1 MNNYKAVEL
10 RVKSKWSRRLVS
22 VVRLSL
28 PRGMRDID
36 AEEFSNID
44 YVKSRFTRTVG
55 LFNFKMLQP
64 SPLEMLSTLEAKGG
78 PTISN
83 EIYNFRD
90 KGGREVALR
99 FDLTVGL
106 TRYIS
111 QRRDMKLPIKA
122 ASFGGVWRYDE
133 PQAGRYRYFH
143 QWDAELYDK
152 YNLEHEAEIIQLAAS
167 FFEDL
172 GLKVTIDISN
182 RELLEQYMKQ
192 ELGMSD
198 PLLAFEVFR
207 AMDKVQKKGVEA
219 VYNEYANKISPALL
233 KPLLELSSQIGTINE
248 IEEHITILSRLSKW
262 RSLSELESSL
272 LARGVRNVR
281 INLGIVRGL
290 DYYSGSV
297 FEIFDPTSKLGALAG
312 GGRFDILTSAFDRS
326 DIGAIGVAGGV
337 ERLLNVLCH
346 HGLLKVKT
354 KPLVFVASEDDDKK
368 FVLKIVSELRGAGI
382 PADYDSRGRSLR
394 KQMDY
399 GSYIGATILVRVAQ
413 KGSENDITVKNLVSG
428 QEVKGKPIRAVELV
442 SEII

>member
-1 MNNYKAVEL
+1 MDADEL
-10 RVKSKWSRRLVS
+10 
-22 VVRLSL
+22 
-28 PRGMRDID
+28 
-36 AEEFSNID
+36 SNIN
-44 YVKSRFTRTVG
+44 YVRNRFIRTAG
-55 LFNFKMLQP
+55 LFNFKILQP

-78 PTISN
+78 PTISK
-83 EIYNFRD
+83 EIYNFKD

-111 QRRDMKLPIKA
+111 QRREMKLPIKA
-122 ASFGGVWRYDE
+122 AAFGGVWRYDE

-143 QWDAELYDK
+143 QWDVELYDT

-172 GLKVTIDISN
+172 GLKVTIDVSH

-198 PLLAFEVFR
+198 PQLAFEVFR

-219 VYNEYANKISPALL
+219 VYNEYASKINPTLL

-248 IEEHITILSRLSKW
+248 IEDQATKLSKLPKW
-262 RSLSELESSL
+262 QSLRELESSL
-272 LARGVRNVR
+272 SARGVSNVR

-290 DYYSGSV
+290 DYYSGTV
-297 FEIFDPTSKLGALAG
+297 FEIFDPTSTVGALAG

-346 HGLLKVKT
+346 HGLLRVKA
-354 KPLVFVASEDDDKK
+354 KPLVFVASEDNNKK
-368 FVLKIVSELRGAGI
+368 VVLKLVSELRSAGI
-382 PADYDSRGRSLR
+382 PADYDSRARSFR

-399 GSYIGATILVRVAQ
+399 GSSIGATILVRAAQ
-413 KGSENDITVKNLVSG
+413 KEGENNITVRNLVTG
-428 QEVKGKPIRAVELV
+428 QEVKGKVIQLLELV
-442 SEII
+442 LEILRSSN

>member
-1 MNNYKAVEL
+1 
-10 RVKSKWSRRLVS
+10 
-22 VVRLSL
+22 
-28 PRGMRDID
+28 MRDMD
-36 AEEFSNID
+36 ADELSNIN
-44 YVKSRFTRTVG
+44 YVRNRFIRTAG
-55 LFNFKMLQP
+55 LFNFKILQP

-78 PTISN
+78 PTISK
-83 EIYNFRD
+83 EIYNFKD

-111 QRRDMKLPIKA
+111 QRREMKLPIKA
-122 ASFGGVWRYDE
+122 AAFGGVWRYDE

-143 QWDAELYDK
+143 QWDVELYDT

-172 GLKVTIDISN
+172 GLKVTIDVSH

-198 PLLAFEVFR
+198 PQLAFEVFR

-219 VYNEYANKISPALL
+219 VYNEYASKINPTLL

-248 IEEHITILSRLSKW
+248 IEDQATKLSKLPKW
-262 RSLSELESSL
+262 QSLRELESSL
-272 LARGVRNVR
+272 SARGVSNVR

-290 DYYSGSV
+290 DYYSGTV
-297 FEIFDPTSKLGALAG
+297 FEIFDPTSTVGALAG

-346 HGLLKVKT
+346 HGLLRVKA
-354 KPLVFVASEDDDKK
+354 KPLVFVASEDNNKK
-368 FVLKIVSELRGAGI
+368 VVLKLVSELRSAGI
-382 PADYDSRGRSLR
+382 PADYDSRARSFR

-399 GSYIGATILVRVAQ
+399 GSSIGATILVRAAQ
-413 KGSENDITVKNLVSG
+413 KEGENNITVRNLVTG
-428 QEVKGKPIRAVELV
+428 QEVKGKVIQLLELV
-442 SEII
+442 LEILRSSN

>member
-1 MNNYKAVEL
+1 
-10 RVKSKWSRRLVS
+10 
-22 VVRLSL
+22 
-28 PRGMRDID
+28 MRDMD
-36 AEEFSNID
+36 ADELSNIN
-44 YVKSRFTRTVG
+44 YVRNRFIRTAG
-55 LFNFKMLQP
+55 LFNFKILQP

-78 PTISN
+78 PTISK
-83 EIYNFRD
+83 EVYNFKD

-111 QRRDMKLPIKA
+111 QRREMKLPIKA
-122 ASFGGVWRYDE
+122 AAFGGVWRYDE

-143 QWDAELYDK
+143 QWDVELYDT

-172 GLKVTIDISN
+172 GLKVTIDVN
-182 RELLEQYMKQ
+182 HRELLEQYMKQ

-198 PLLAFEVFR
+198 PQLAFEVFR

-219 VYNEYANKISPALL
+219 VYNEYASKISPTLL

-248 IEEHITILSRLSKW
+248 IEDQATKLSKLPKW
-262 RSLSELESSL
+262 QSLRELESSL
-272 LARGVRNVR
+272 SARGVSNVR

-290 DYYSGSV
+290 DYYSGTV
-297 FEIFDPTSKLGALAG
+297 FEIFDPTSTVGALAG

-346 HGLLKVKT
+346 HGLLKVKA
-354 KPLVFVASEDDDKK
+354 KPLVFVASEDNNKK
-368 FVLKIVSELRGAGI
+368 FVLKLVSELRGAGI
-382 PADYDSRGRSLR
+382 PADYDSRARSFR

-399 GSYIGATILVRVAQ
+399 GSSIGATILVRAAQ
-413 KGSENDITVKNLVSG
+413 KEGENNITVRNLVSG
-428 QEVKGKPIRAVELV
+428 HEVKGKVIQLLELV
-442 SEII
+442 SEILRSSN

>member
-1 MNNYKAVEL
+1 M
-10 RVKSKWSRRLVS
+10 
-22 VVRLSL
+22 RLSL
-28 PRGMRDID
+28 PRGMRDMD
-36 AEEFSNID
+36 ADELSNIN
-44 YVKSRFTRTVG
+44 YVRNRFIRTAG
-55 LFNFKMLQP
+55 LFNFKILQP

-78 PTISN
+78 PTISK
-83 EIYNFRD
+83 EIYNFKD

-111 QRRDMKLPIKA
+111 QRREMKLPIKA
-122 ASFGGVWRYDE
+122 AAFGGVWRYDE

-143 QWDAELYDK
+143 QWDVELYDT

-172 GLKVTIDISN
+172 GLKVTIDVSH

-198 PLLAFEVFR
+198 PQLAFEVFR

-219 VYNEYANKISPALL
+219 VYNEYASKINPTLL

-248 IEEHITILSRLSKW
+248 IEDQATKLSKLPKW
-262 RSLSELESSL
+262 QSLRELESSL
-272 LARGVRNVR
+272 SARGVSNVR

-290 DYYSGSV
+290 DYYSGTV
-297 FEIFDPTSKLGALAG
+297 FEIFDPTSTVGALAG

-346 HGLLKVKT
+346 HGLLRVKA
-354 KPLVFVASEDDDKK
+354 KPLVFVASEDNNKK
-368 FVLKIVSELRGAGI
+368 VVLKLVSELRSAGI
-382 PADYDSRGRSLR
+382 PADYDSRARSFR

-399 GSYIGATILVRVAQ
+399 GSSIGATILVRAAQ
-413 KGSENDITVKNLVSG
+413 KEGENNITVRNLVTG
-428 QEVKGKPIRAVELV
+428 QEVKGKVIQLLELV
-442 SEII
+442 LEILRSSN

>member
-1 MNNYKAVEL
+1 
-10 RVKSKWSRRLVS
+10 
-22 VVRLSL
+22 VRASL

-36 AEEFSNID
+36 ADELSNIN
-44 YVKSRFTRTVG
+44 YIRNRFIRIAD
-55 LFNFKMLQP
+55 LFNFKILQP

-78 PTISN
+78 PTISK
-83 EIYNFRD
+83 EIYNFKD

-111 QRRDMKLPIKA
+111 QRREMKLPIKA

-143 QWDAELYDK
+143 QWDVELYDI
-152 YNLEHEAEIIQLAAS
+152 YNLEHEAEVIQLAAS

-198 PLLAFEVFR
+198 PQLAFDVFR

-219 VYNEYANKISPALL
+219 VYDEYANKVSSTLL
-233 KPLLELSSQIGTINE
+233 KPSLEVSSQIGTINE
-248 IEEHITILSRLSKW
+248 IEDQTAKLSRLPKW
-262 RSLSELESSL
+262 QSLRELESSL
-272 LARGVRNVR
+272 SARGVSNVR

-290 DYYSGSV
+290 DYYSGTV
-297 FEIFDPTSKLGALAG
+297 FEIFDPSSTVGALAG
-312 GGRFDILTSAFDRS
+312 GGRFDILTSAFDRN

-337 ERLLNVLCH
+337 ERLLNVLRQH
-346 HGLLKVKT
+346 SLLKVKA

-368 FVLKIVSELRGAGI
+368 FVLKLVSELRGAGI
-382 PADYDSRGRSLR
+382 PADYDSRARSFR
-394 KQMDY
+394 KQIDY
-399 GSYIGATILVRVAQ
+399 GSSIGATILVRAMH
-413 KGSENDITVKNLVSG
+413 KGSENNIIVKNLASG
-428 QEVKGKPIRAVELV
+428 QEVSGNVIQVPELV
-442 SEII
+442 SEMLRSSK

>member
-1 MNNYKAVEL
+1 MVTKVGL
-10 RVKSKWSRRLVS
+10 CMK
-22 VVRLSL
+22 LSL

-36 AEEFSNID
+36 ANELSSIN
-44 YVKSRFTRTVG
+44 YVRDRFLRTAD
-55 LFNFKMLQP
+55 LFNFKILEP

-78 PTISN
+78 PTISK
-83 EIYNFRD
+83 EIYNFED

-111 QRRDMKLPIKA
+111 QKREMKLPIKA
-122 ASFGGVWRYDE
+122 AAFGGVWRYDE

-143 QWDAELYDK
+143 QWDVELYDT
-152 YNLEHEAEIIQLAAS
+152 YNLENEAEIIHLAAS

-172 GLKVTIDISN
+172 GLKVTIDLSH

-198 PLLAFEVFR
+198 PQLAFEIFR

-219 VYNEYANKISPALL
+219 VYNEYASKISPILL
-233 KPLLELSSQIGTINE
+233 KPLLELSSHIGTINE
-248 IEEHITILSRLSKW
+248 IEDQATKLSKLPRW
-262 RSLSELESSL
+262 QTLRELESSL
-272 LARGVRNVR
+272 SARGVSNIR

-290 DYYSGSV
+290 DYYSGTV
-297 FEIFDPTSKLGALAG
+297 FEIFDPTFTVGALAG
-312 GGRFDILTSAFDRS
+312 GGRFDMLTSAFDRS
-326 DIGAIGVAGGV
+326 DLGAIGVAGGV

-354 KPLVFVASEDDDKK
+354 KPIIYVTSEDNDKSL
-368 FVLKIVSELRGAGI
+368 VLKCVSELRGAGI
-382 PADYDSRGRSLR
+382 PADYDSRARSFR

-399 GSYIGATILVRVAQ
+399 ASFIGATTLVIATQ
-413 KGSENDITVKNLVSG
+413 KQGENNIRVKNLVSG
-428 QEVKGKPIRAVELV
+428 QEVKGKVIQLIELV
-442 SEII
+442 SEILQSSN